1 MILRRVIKHFR
12 NQEWTAIALDFLI
25 VVVGVFVGLQ
35 AQQFAVDRENRRSE
49 AIYLKRLHEE
59 VLQTLQLREE
69 NVGRRFRNKEALN
82 NVYRVLLGDVAP
94 SKFSNKEC
102 YALTTMHI
110 MSDVTADLPT
120 LTELLSAGKLDTIR
134 STEVRS
140 NLIRYLQER
149 DRSGD
154 SLEAIKMGV
163 SPLYK
168 SYPEL
173 IELKG
178 REDIDDADYGPFNP
192 ECHVLEMRKN
202 RAFLNDFLGMRVGY
216 IAYVYTIETTSEG
229 IARLHDALDQE
240 LGIVHKDVEATQP

>member
-12 NQEWTAIALDFLI
+12 HQEWTAIFLDFLI

-59 VLQTLQLREE
+59 VLQTLQLRED
-69 NVGRRFRNKEALN
+69 NVGRRFRTKEAMN
-82 NVYRVLLGDVAP
+82 NLYHILLGDVAP
-94 SKFSNKEC
+94 SKLSNKEC

-140 NLIRYLQER
+140 NLIRFLQER

-154 SLEAIKMGV
+154 ALETINKGV

-168 SYPEL
+168 RYPEL

-178 REDIDDADYGPFNP
+178 GEDFGEADDDLFNP
-192 ECHVLEMRKN
+192 ECDVLQMRKN
-202 RAFLNDFLGMRVGY
+202 RAFLNDFVGMRVRYLGY
-216 IAYVYTIETTSEG
+216 VGWIETASEG
-229 IARLHDALDQE
+229 IARLHTALDQE
-240 LGIVHKDVEATQP
+240 LGIVHETGATP

>member
-1 MILRRVIKHFR
+1 MILRRVISHFR
-12 NQEWTAIALDFLI
+12 NQEWTAIFLDFLI

-35 AQQFAVDRENRRSE
+35 AQQWAIDRENQRSE
-49 AIYLKRLHEE
+49 AIYLKRLHAE

-69 NVGRRFRNKEALN
+69 NVGRRLRNKEALN
-82 NVYRVLLGDVAP
+82 NVYRILLSDGASP
-94 SKFSNKEC
+94 ALSNKEC

-134 STEVRS
+134 STKIRS

-154 SLEAIKMGV
+154 ALETINKGV

-178 REDIDDADYGPFNP
+178 KEDSDEVDFAPFNP
-192 ECHVLEMRKN
+192 ECHVLQMRNK

-216 IAYVYTIETTSEG
+216 IGYVGTIETTSEG

-240 LGIVHKDVEATQP
+240 LGIIHKEMGVTQP